1 MRFTS
6 KIFPVLFCGAALLA
20 TGCGRGTQEERLA
33 DTSKDTQAPQT
44 RSETQPAEEPQ
55 YRIEEPTPEP
65 VPEAREVRPE
75 PQVVVVDREPPSAPR
90 SQERNSAAARERR
103 LDERQAEL
111 DARER
116 ELREHERREAGAQAR
131 QEPRPAPEASPRE
144 TASGSDEP
152 TEVTQRREAGPSEE
166 AAAPAP
172 APELPRTLTV
182 PAGTDLQVELQ
193 EGLASDTTRAGET
206 FRARVV
212 SDVRTDGTVAIPEGS
227 EVVGV
232 VDEAVPLR
240 KVGGQAKL
248 ALRFTDLVLPSGA
261 TVPIHASLV
270 QQGRSETKKD
280 AATIGGAAAGG
291 AILGRILNR
300 HDKSKGTVV
309 GAILGAAAGTA
320 IASKTPGEEVIIPE
334 GTVLKLNL
342 DNSVDIRSRR

>member
-33 DTSKDTQAPQT
+33 DTSKNTQAAQT
-44 RSETQPAEEPQ
+44 RSETQPAEPQ
-55 YRIEEPTPEP
+55 YRIEEPTPQP

-90 SQERNSAAARERR
+90 SQESASAAARQRR
-103 LDERQAEL
+103 LDERQAKL

-116 ELREHERREAGAQAR
+116 ELRERERREAGAQAR
-131 QEPRPAPEASPRE
+131 HEPAPEAATRE
-144 TASGSDEP
+144 TESRSDEP
-152 TEVTQRREAGPSEE
+152 TEVTASREAGPAEE
-166 AAAPAP
+166 EAAPAP
-172 APELPRTLTV
+172 APESPRSVTV
-182 PAGTDLQVELQ
+182 PAGTDLQVELL

-206 FRARVV
+206 FRARVA
-212 SDVRTDGTVAIPEGS
+212 SDVRTDGSVAIPEGS

-240 KVGGQAKL
+240 KVGGRAKL
-248 ALRFTDLVLPSGA
+248 ALRFTDVVLPSGA

-342 DNSVDIRSRR
+342 DNAVDIRSRR